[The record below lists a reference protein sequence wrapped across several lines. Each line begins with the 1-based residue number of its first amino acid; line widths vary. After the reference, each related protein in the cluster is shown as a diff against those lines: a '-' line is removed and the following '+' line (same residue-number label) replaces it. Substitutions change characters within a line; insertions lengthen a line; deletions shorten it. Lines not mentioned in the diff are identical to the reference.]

1 MTNPN
6 PATNNTA
13 SPPTLRIDWI
23 DSPVLSDQEHLP
35 PGFYLVVTASDEVQ
49 FLYLEHFSDCT
60 PENMYLGLAHA
71 LRAWANAPEQSAGL
85 AIMPYS
91 EHWKIGTIARELHI
105 HPDAVRHAIE
115 ADRFHGARARTLRAT
130 ITDPYLPFI
139 RQILDQYPRLRATRI
154 HQMLVE
160 RGYSGST
167 TQLRRVVATLR
178 PSCREPCPRLQ
189 TLPGEQCQVDWAH
202 FG

>member
-23 DSPVLSDQEHLP
+23 DSRVLSDPEHLP
-35 PGFYLVVTASDEVQ
+35 PRFYLVVTASDEVQ

-71 LRAWANAPEQSAGL
+71 LKAWANAPVQSAGL

-91 EHWKIGTIARELHI
+91 SLAL
-105 HPDAVRHAIE
+105 
-115 ADRFHGARARTLRAT
+115 L
-130 ITDPYLPFI
+130 
-139 RQILDQYPRLRATRI
+139 
-154 HQMLVE
+154 
-160 RGYSGST
+160 GSLGKT
-167 TQLRRVVATLR
+167 CVSQKEV
-178 PSCREPCPRLQ
+178 
-189 TLPGEQCQVDWAH
+189 
-202 FG
+202 